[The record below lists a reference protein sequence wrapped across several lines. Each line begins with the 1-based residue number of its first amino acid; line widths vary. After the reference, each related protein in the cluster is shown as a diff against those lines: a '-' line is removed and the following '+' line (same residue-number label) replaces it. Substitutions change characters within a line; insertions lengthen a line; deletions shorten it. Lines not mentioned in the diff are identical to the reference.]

1 MARRPPQD
9 GPRIFSL
16 DEANALVPELQLE
29 FGRLATLRTEAAG
42 LVELLGGGDEAMAV
56 LQGTADPELGNG
68 HATRLRALVLEMTG
82 VVDRVIGLG
91 CLVKDL
97 DTGLVDF
104 LSLREGEPVFL
115 CWQLGEP
122 RITHWHTVEGGFA
135 GRQPIEGAPGRTGA
149 LPN

>member
-1 MARRPPQD
+1 
-9 GPRIFSL
+9 
-16 DEANALVPELQLE
+16 V
-29 FGRLATLRTEAAG
+29 
-42 LVELLGGGDEAMAV
+42 
-56 LQGTADPELGNG
+56 
-68 HATRLRALVLEMTG
+68 RLRALVLEMTG

-104 LSLREGEPVFL
+104 LALREGEPVFL